1 MANFNEI
8 PEIGYNVTPPGRFA
22 NIIECWRSLEIT
34 KERAESLDHILVTHE
49 TELLTRMQKTP
60 VFGLGK

>member
-1 MANFNEI
+1 
-8 PEIGYNVTPPGRFA
+8 VTPPGRFA